1 MTAPFA
7 REQFLG
13 VFMAYNTAIWPLQIV
28 TFALGLIVVVALW
41 RMWPIVGRLVPAI
54 LAVLWAVN
62 GVGYHA
68 LFFATINPFA
78 LLFAMFFIAQA
89 ILFAL
94 SALPPKGLRFEIGR
108 EWRTAWGA
116 VFVIYA
122 LAIYPLIGIWAGH
135 GLMKG
140 PIFGVAPCPTTIFT
154 LGLLFMAR
162 GSWVAWLAII
172 PFLWSLIGLAAAWQ
186 LGIPEDIALPV
197 AGIVLLIVCCLDAIR
212 PNGPRLQN
220 DHPAN
225 QMHSPRQ

>member
-1 MTAPFA
+1 MTAPFS
-7 REQFLG
+7 REEFLG

-41 RMWPIVGRLVPAI
+41 RMWPIVGRLVP
-54 LAVLWAVN
+54 
-62 GVGYHA
+62 
-68 LFFATINPFA
+68 
-78 LLFAMFFIAQA
+78 A